1 MAVHADLDLVLV
13 WIVVGVGN
21 DVGHD
26 FVQGERELEEIL
38 GGQPMHRPERFDA
51 LGDARDFLEAI
62 AAREGQCLRAHG
74 WSVGAPR

>member
-1 MAVHADLDLVLV
+1 MMLVTTSSRASVSL
-13 WIVVGVGN
+13 N
-21 DVGHD
+21 DPGS
-26 FVQGERELEEIL
+26 
-38 GGQPMHRPERFDA
+38 QPVHRPERFDA